1 MMMIVA
7 AARAHIDQLG
17 DNLADDPHNSVGV
30 EITSL
35 QVISFSCHHI
45 YSAYHPQPKMRRV

>member
-1 MMMIVA
+1 MMILA
-7 AARAHIDQLG
+7 AARAHIDQLE

-45 YSAYHPQPKMRRV
+45 YSAYHPQPMMRRV